1 MWPFKRKKH
10 ALEIEAEHLK
20 GEFDRY
26 REWAAKQ
33 VCQGC
38 GKARGDPTAGV
49 VANDGARFWV
59 TEDWC
64 GCKLGAKGYVD
75 TRPQFGGPRK

>member
-1 MWPFKRKKH
+1 MTMWPFKRKKH
-10 ALEIEAEHLK
+10 PLEVEAEQIK

-38 GKARGDPTAGV
+38 GKGQGDETAGCLM
-49 VANDGARFWV
+49 ADGTRAWV

-64 GCKLGAKGYVD
+64 GCKLGAKVYVD
-75 TRPQFGGPRK
+75 RRPRF